1 MVESSNGIP
10 QARHIRC
17 IRVGGH
23 NAQIRAMKMDWLAC
37 ELANIKSKGLYRE
50 LNTIES
56 AQAPRV
62 IKNGRELILLSS
74 NNYLGLTSHP
84 KVKKAAIDA
93 VEKYGTGAGG
103 ARLTTGNTE
112 LHTNLE
118 EKIAQFKDTESALV
132 FSTGYMANVG
142 AISALMKKGDLI
154 LSDELN
160 HASIIDGCRLSG
172 AEVRVYPHMD
182 ISSIE
187 KTLRT
192 SKHGKKLI
200 VTDGIFSMDGDI
212 APLREIVELAN
223 DFDAMV
229 MVDDAHATGVLG
241 KHCRGTA
248 DYFNVEVDINMGTLS
263 KALASMGGYVAGSN
277 ELIDYLRNRARSF
290 MFSTALAPPA
300 AAAAIAA
307 IECIKDEKP
316 AKKLWQNVRTYKK
329 GLLDLGFSIRSKT
342 HIIPLLTGDAKTTT
356 EAAAELE
363 KRGVYALGIR
373 PPTVPA
379 GKGRIRTSLMATHS
393 EQDLK
398 KALGAIGAVKGKFSL
413 QV

>member
-1 MVESSNGIP
+1 
-10 QARHIRC
+10 
-17 IRVGGH
+17 
-23 NAQIRAMKMDWLAC
+23 MKMDWLAV
-37 ELANIKSKGLYRE
+37 ELAALKSKGLYRE
-50 LNTIES
+50 LNTIEG

-74 NNYLGLTSHP
+74 NNYLGLTDHP

-112 LHTNLE
+112 LHTKLE

-172 AEVRVYPHMD
+172 SDVYVYPHMD

-212 APLREIVELAN
+212 APLREIVELAK

-263 KALASMGGYVAGSN
+263 KALASMGGYVAGSK

-290 MFSTALAPPA
+290 MFSTALAPSA
-300 AAAAIAA
+300 AAAANAA
-307 IECIKDEKP
+307 IDCIKDENP
-316 AKKLWQNVRTYKK
+316 ARKLWQNVRIYKK
-329 GLLDLGFSIRSKT
+329 GLLDLGFSIKSKT
-342 HIIPLLTGDAKTTT
+342 QIIPLLTGEAKTTT

-363 KRGVYALGIR
+363 KLGVCALGIR

-398 KALGAIGAVKGKFSL
+398 IALDAIGAIKEKFSQ

>member
-1 MVESSNGIP
+1 
-10 QARHIRC
+10 
-17 IRVGGH
+17 
-23 NAQIRAMKMDWLAC
+23 MKMDWLAG

-50 LNTIES
+50 LNTIEG
-56 AQAPRV
+56 AQAPS
-62 IKNGRELILLSS
+62 IMKNGRELILLSS

-93 VEKYGTGAGG
+93 VEEYGTGAGG

-172 AEVRVYPHMD
+172 AKVKVYPHMD

-212 APLREIVELAN
+212 APLREIVELAKN
-223 DFDAMV
+223 FDAMV

-263 KALASMGGYVAGSN
+263 KALASMGGYIAGSN

-290 MFSTALAPPA
+290 IFSTALPPPA

-316 AKKLWQNVRTYKK
+316 AKKLWRNVKIYRK
-329 GLLDLGFSIRSKT
+329 GLLDLGFSIKSET
-342 HIIPLLTGDAKTTT
+342 QIIPLLTGDAKTTT

-363 KRGVYALGIR
+363 KLGVYALGIR

-398 KALGAIGAVKGKFSL
+398 IALDAIGAIKEKFSL

>member
-1 MVESSNGIP
+1 
-10 QARHIRC
+10 
-17 IRVGGH
+17 
-23 NAQIRAMKMDWLAC
+23 MKMDWLAG

-50 LNTIES
+50 LNTIGS
-56 AQAPRV
+56 AQTPKV
-62 IKNGRELILLSS
+62 LKNGRELILLSS

-93 VEKYGTGAGG
+93 VKEYGTGAGG

-172 AEVRVYPHMD
+172 ADVYVYPHMD

-212 APLREIVELAN
+212 APLREIVELAK

-263 KALASMGGYVAGSN
+263 KALASMGGYIAGSS

-290 MFSTALAPPA
+290 MFSTALPPPA

-307 IECIKDEKP
+307 IECIKDENP
-316 AKKLWQNVRTYKK
+316 AKKLWQNVRIYKK
-329 GLLDLGFSIRSKT
+329 GLLDLGFSIKSET
-342 HIIPLLTGDAKTTT
+342 PIIPLFTGDAKTTT

-363 KRGVYALGIR
+363 KLGVYALGIR
-373 PPTVPA
+373 PPAVPA

-398 KALGAIGAVKGKFSL
+398 IAIDAIGAIKEKFSL